1 MPSDRKLRSTVSLT
15 SGSSR
20 SISRG
25 AISTCVTW
33 LPSRAKACA
42 SSQPIGPPPST
53 SSRRGS
59 VRMFQ
64 SVSDVR

>member
-1 MPSDRKLRSTVSLT
+1 MPSDRNFRRTISLT

-25 AISTCVTW
+25 AISTSVTR

-53 SSRRGS
+53 SSRGGS
-59 VRMFQ
+59 VRSSH
-64 SVSDVR
+64 SVSEVR